1 MSWLAGV
8 DGCPKGWFRICRETR
23 SGRLRF
29 EVFERAESL
38 LEAPPKPR
46 IVGVDIPIGLP
57 ESGPRACDRAAR
69 SLLGARRSS
78 VFPAPI
84 RPALGA
90 RSRAEADRV
99 GRQVDGRGVSAQ
111 AFNLF
116 AKIAAVDEL
125 LAASVAARRAL
136 VEVHPELSFRA
147 WNDDQPM
154 AFAKKHRQGRAE
166 RLELAEAW
174 LGPSL
179 IERARGDVRKRD
191 LADDDILD
199 AVAVLWTAH
208 RIAAGR
214 AVTLPAE
221 PAPLD
226 AGGRPMRIVY

>member
-38 LEAPPKPR
+38 IEAPPNPR
-46 IVGVDIPIGLP
+46 IVGLDIPIGLP
-57 ESGPRACDRAAR
+57 ASGPRACDRAAR
-69 SLLGARRSS
+69 SLLGPRRSS

-84 RPALGA
+84 RPVLGA
-90 RSRAEADRV
+90 RSRAEADRI
-99 GRQVDGRGVSAQ
+99 GRRVDGRGVSAQ

-125 LAASVAARRAL
+125 LAASLAARRAL

-147 WNDDQPM
+147 WNDARPM

-166 RLELAEAW
+166 RLALAEAW
-174 LGPSL
+174 LGPAL
-179 IERARGDVRKRD
+179 IERARGDVAKRD

-199 AVAVLWTAH
+199 AVAALWTAH
-208 RIAAGR
+208 RIATGR
-214 AVTLPAE
+214 AETLPAE
-221 PAPLD
+221 PDPLD
-226 AGGRPMRIVY
+226 AEGRPMRIVY